1 MLASI
6 FALSSLISV
15 VILIRAIFK
24 KRVSAKLTYALWIT
38 VIIRLCIPFN
48 LVSVELPIPEISEI
62 RAYFT
67 DSADTAVQ
75 EEIPIETPS
84 EVLTPS
90 PAPTPESTV
99 PPPVSDTNTE
109 SNVQSPDL
117 EAHIPPA
124 EITTEAVSK
133 LSTEDIMRL
142 IWLCGSIVTLT
153 AFAVPILIKA
163 VKIRRSRI
171 YHSTVGK
178 TQVYISDRIASPC
191 VMGIIP
197 TIYITPVAASCKDL
211 SLILKHEKT
220 HIRHGDHVWAII
232 RILFLVILW
241 WNPFVWTAALLSKRD
256 AEVACDEQVAK
267 SMDEKEKLVY
277 TRLIVDMIP
286 QRGGFVVA
294 FSNKPIKYRV
304 LRLTGKFRTT
314 VIAAVVTTVTI
325 VLACLFAFVSNG
337 VHDGQTT
344 LMHIHNFDEEATC
357 TTAKK
362 CDCGETKG
370 SPRGH
375 KWQKASCT
383 APKTCKRCKLTEGAP
398 LEHTWLDA
406 TCDSA
411 KTCSACKKT
420 VGTHLEHVFIEATCT
435 SPKYC
440 SLCNKVEG
448 DELGHDLIDATCTS
462 PVTCTRCPYTE
473 GEALSHNYNLGV
485 CTRCSNVDTAFYDSI
500 RSKFYSPYNGYSKKS
515 ATKTLSELGYN
526 AEQTEFILATL
537 NIDWY
542 EQALIA
548 SRYYVNNMDS
558 YIEEKLISNIRYL
571 GFTQE
576 EIDYAVKIAMEEKP
590 PQHIKIVND
599 YNYPDFETD
608 SHGNWDFMY
617 PWDYS
622 KPDFGGYNGEPI
634 SWGDP
639 YSNIDKKPSYNT
651 GYGYRPG
658 FGYRP

>member
-117 EAHIPPA
+117 EAHIPPP

-133 LSTEDIMRL
+133 LSTEDVMRL

-383 APKTCKRCKLTEGAP
+383 APKTCKRCELTEGAP

-448 DELGHDLIDATCTS
+448 KALGHDLVDATCIS

-473 GEALSHNYNLGV
+473 GEALGHAWTDATCTKAKT
-485 CTRCSNVDTAFYDSI
+485 CTRCQITDGSPLGHKFYFESCTVCGADNTDFKERITSAKNYLSYYTGVSP
-500 RSKFYSPYNGYSKKS
+500 SKF
-515 ATKTLSELGYN
+515 
-526 AEQTEFILATL
+526 TEH
-537 NIDWY
+537 
-542 EQALIA
+542 
-548 SRYYVNNMDS
+548 
-558 YIEEKLISNIRYL
+558 LISE
-571 GFTQE
+571 GCTQS
-576 EIDYAVKIAMEEKP
+576 EIEY
-590 PQHIKIVND
+590 IVNAISPD
-599 YNYPDFETD
+599 WKKEANEAKNFYIQYHYYYTKEDVYNYLIREGF
-608 SHGNWDFMY
+608 SHEISNEITKGIKGTQPGFYYSSGIYYFNSGKKTFDPPGNF
-617 PWDYS
+617 
-622 KPDFGGYNGEPI
+622 KH
-634 SWGDP
+634 GDP
-639 YSNIDKKPSYNT
+639 IVIFP
-651 GYGYRPG
+651 
-658 FGYRP
+658 